1 LLARRSNS
9 PPPWFSVSP
18 LCYLPH
24 LRPALHPANI
34 SVYLSTIYQ
43 LTPFDMPNL
52 PTVPVVPAFPF
63 NVPNSQTAEPWE
75 WVSSDKVENMSW
87 RVDEDGLKCVR
98 VTKVTTDI
106 FDQWTCTR

>member
-1 LLARRSNS
+1 
-9 PPPWFSVSP
+9 
-18 LCYLPH
+18 
-24 LRPALHPANI
+24 
-34 SVYLSTIYQ
+34 
-43 LTPFDMPNL
+43 MPNL

-63 NVPNSQTAEPWE
+63 NVPNSQNAEPWE

-106 FDQWTCTR
+106 FDQWTCTRWVAYCFLIRLYFVRFKVVKAML